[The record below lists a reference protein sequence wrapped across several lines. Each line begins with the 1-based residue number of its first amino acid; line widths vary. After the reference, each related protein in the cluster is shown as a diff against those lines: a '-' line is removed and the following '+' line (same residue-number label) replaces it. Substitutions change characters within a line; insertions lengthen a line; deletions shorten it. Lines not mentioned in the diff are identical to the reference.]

1 MARRASSS
9 IHPGYIIGAVVV
21 IAAVIF
27 GGKWLT
33 GKKGPAFGDVAKL
46 DVQELLV
53 NGNSLR
59 GNEYSV
65 EGQVDRKLR
74 WTTGSGQ
81 VVSVRVVSEG
91 VENFIGIEIPPELS
105 KTNIEIKQRYAFRVK
120 FRQGGIPVAT
130 AIERI

>member
-9 IHPGYIIGAVVV
+9 IQPAAIAALVIVVV
-21 IAAVIF
+21 AIVL

-33 GKKGPAFGDVAKL
+33 TKKGSSFGDVAKL
-46 DVQELLV
+46 DVQELLL

-59 GNEYSV
+59 GNEYAI
-65 EGQVDRKLR
+65 EGQVDQKLR
-74 WTTGSGQ
+74 WTAASGQ
-81 VVSVRVVSEG
+81 VVSVRVVSDG

-105 KTNIEIKQRYAFRVK
+105 KVNVEIKQRYAFRVK

-130 AIERI
+130 AIDRI